1 MWCYKVEG
9 STECFGI
16 PEKAAVNSD
25 WGCEAKGR
33 ENIPE
38 EMTVDLSLEMWAN
51 LDRQGRGW
59 GKRKRV
65 WADAPVRRVTGE
77 WERVGNQRPGRTWES
92 DIEMRHLR
100 VGGRQII
107 GTLMGLDF
115 ILRQWD
121 PLNCFRQ
128 RKAVIRLCC
137 RKASVENGLT
147 GTETKIRGQLRDCC
161 SNSDEKEWSVNW
173 GKVHGLE
180 RKGVILDNLVG
191 RIHRTWWLFGC
202 GIGWKASFSLG
213 WLGG

>member
-1 MWCYKVEG
+1 MISYEVEG

-16 PEKAAVNSD
+16 LKKAALNSD
-25 WGCEAKGR
+25 WGREAKGR

-38 EMTVDLSLEMWAN
+38 EMTVDLSLKMWAN
-51 LDRQGRGW
+51 LNRQGRGW
-59 GKRKRV
+59 GKRKWF
-65 WADAPVRRVTGE
+65 WADAPVCTESLGNERGWETRGMDRCGRV
-77 WERVGNQRPGRTWES
+77 
-92 DIEMRHLR
+92 ILR
-100 VGGRQII
+100 CDNLQVGGSQII

-128 RKAVIRLCC
+128 RNAIIRLYC

-173 GKVHGLE
+173 GKVSGLE
-180 RKGVILDNLVG
+180 RKGVILDN
-191 RIHRTWWLFGC
+191 
-202 GIGWKASFSLG
+202 
-213 WLGG
+213 